1 MEVFMDNWMAKKL
14 LPHVGHNIVCAAC
27 GGSDDPDDVRI
38 ECEDC
43 CAVLVSAEDF
53 NEDMAGDYKVTHR
66 LRLGG
71 RTLLIGDN
79 PKDEKAPY
87 MTCYQ
92 GTDMLGNLVFTEAV
106 GSDDYFEIAELFSER
121 LRQQVDAVRAQRAAR
136 GLPFAALT
144 EEHCRRRGADESL
157 AGRLVILRASSLLP
171 EYRTADHQL
180 GYAKGGFGCSP
191 DARGRAVY
199 FKELYSGETCR
210 WDRGDIL
217 GIADLDK
224 LPEWAKEKA
233 MDHEDQEG
241 TPVKASSVKSK
252 DHVNQ

>member
-1 MEVFMDNWMAKKL
+1 MDNWMAKKL
-14 LPHVGHNIVCAAC
+14 LPHVGHNIAC
-27 GGSDDPDDVRI
+27 VTYGNSDDPADICI

-43 CAVLVSAEDF
+43 CTVLVSAEDF

-66 LRLGG
+66 LCLGG
-71 RTLLIGDN
+71 RTLLIGYN

-92 GTDMLGNLVFTEAV
+92 GTNMFGGDVFTDAI

-121 LRQQVDAVRAQRAAR
+121 LRQQVDTVKAQRAAR

-144 EEHCRRRGADESL
+144 QEHCRKRGADESL
-157 AGRLVILRASSLLP
+157 AGKLVILRASSLLP

-180 GYAKGGFGCSP
+180 GYANGGFGCSP

-210 WDRGDIL
+210 WDCGDIL

-224 LPEWAKEKA
+224 LPEWAKEK
-233 MDHEDQEG
+233 
-241 TPVKASSVKSK
+241 VKENE
-252 DHVNQ
+252 NQKGRADT